1 MTDSVGTAVR
11 CLSCGEAVLGM
22 ANRCWKCHASLG
34 THEEGR
40 PRLRRRPVPA
50 EWLGLRGSETNS
62 AEPDS
67 VADSTV
73 SADAASDEG
82 AESKR
87 QTASP
92 FAFVAETTG
101 ETCGAG
107 ELFGEGDP
115 LGKHGGPSES
125 PWWWT
130 GMVVATA
137 LAIAVGGPWPG
148 WGWVLAAAAA
158 ALAVV
163 ALRSRRARRAFVVLL
178 FACALL
184 SFHSA
189 RLASRAAGWLGR
201 VSTGGAQP
209 TAPNGPVELEPNN

>member
-1 MTDSVGTAVR
+1 MTDSAVSAVR

-50 EWLGLRGSETNS
+50 EWLGLVGSETNS

-67 VADSTV
+67 VLDSTTSV
-73 SADAASDEG
+73 DAASDGGE
-82 AESKR
+82 ESKR

-92 FAFVAETTG
+92 FAFVAETTRQ
-101 ETCGAG
+101 TFGAG
-107 ELFGEGDP
+107 ELFAEGDP
-115 LGKHGGPSES
+115 LGNHGGPSES

-130 GMVVATA
+130 GMFVAAA

-148 WGWVLAAAAA
+148 WGWLLAAAAA
-158 ALAVV
+158 VLAVV
-163 ALRSRRARRAFVVLL
+163 ALRSRRGRGALVVLL
-178 FACALL
+178 LACALL

-189 RLASRAAGWLGR
+189 RLASRAAWWLGR
-201 VSTGGAQP
+201 TSGGVQP
-209 TAPNGPVELEPNN
+209 TAPNGPVELEPTN

>member
-1 MTDSVGTAVR
+1 MMRSAASAIR
-11 CLSCGEAVLGM
+11 CLSCGEAVLGI
-22 ANRCWKCHASLG
+22 ANRCWNCHAALG
-34 THEEGR
+34 THDEGR

-73 SADAASDEG
+73 SADAASGEG
-82 AESKR
+82 EESKR

-92 FAFVAETTG
+92 FAFVAETTRQ
-101 ETCGAG
+101 TSRAG
-107 ELFGEGDP
+107 ELFREADSLGD
-115 LGKHGGPSES
+115 HGGPSES
-125 PWWWT
+125 AWWWT
-130 GMVVATA
+130 GMFVATA
-137 LAIAVGGPWPG
+137 LAVAVGGPRPG
-148 WGWVLAAAAA
+148 WGWVLAAVAA

-163 ALRSRRARRAFVVLL
+163 ALRSRRARGAFVVLL

-189 RLASRAAGWLGR
+189 RLAYRAAGRIGR
-201 VSTGGAQP
+201 ASTGGAQP
-209 TAPNGPVELEPNN
+209 NAPNAPVELEPTN